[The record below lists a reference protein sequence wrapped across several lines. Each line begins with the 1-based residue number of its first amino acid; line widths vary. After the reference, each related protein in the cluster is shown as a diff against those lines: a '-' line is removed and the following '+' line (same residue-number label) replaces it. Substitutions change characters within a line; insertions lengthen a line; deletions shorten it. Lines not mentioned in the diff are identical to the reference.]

1 MKNENNYCK
10 SVYSYKSPMLFS
22 EDIQEIQDAIIIAQN
37 YYGSQR
43 TGALG
48 RDAYIEARIN
58 ELERVLNKFITTPF
72 KELPT
77 PPQEI

>member
-1 MKNENNYCK
+1 MNNEKEY
-10 SVYSYKSPMLFS
+10 YKSPMLFS
-22 EDIQEIQDAIIIAQN
+22 DDLQEIQDAIIIAQN

-43 TGALG
+43 TGVLD

-58 ELERVLNKFITTPF
+58 ELERVLNKFVRTPF

-77 PPQEI
+77 PSKEI

>member
-1 MKNENNYCK
+1 MNNEKHY
-10 SVYSYKSPMLFS
+10 YKSPMLFS

-48 RDAYIEARIN
+48 RDAYIEARIA

-72 KELPT
+72 KELPE
-77 PPQEI
+77 PPQEK

>member
-1 MKNENNYCK
+1 MNNEKHY
-10 SVYSYKSPMLFS
+10 YKSPMLFS
-22 EDIQEIQDAIIIAQN
+22 DDLQEIQDAIIIAQN

-43 TGALG
+43 TGVLD

-58 ELERVLNKFITTPF
+58 DLERVLNNFISTPF
-72 KELPT
+72 KELPQ

>member
-1 MKNENNYCK
+1 MNNEKHYCK
-10 SVYSYKSPMLFS
+10 SFMLFS
-22 EDIQEIQDAIIIAQN
+22 DDLQEIQDAIIIAQN

-43 TGALG
+43 TGALD
-48 RDAYIEARIN
+48 RDAFIEARIN

-77 PPQEI
+77 PPKEI

>member
-1 MKNENNYCK
+1 MNNEKEY
-10 SVYSYKSPMLFS
+10 YKSPMLFS
-22 EDIQEIQDAIIIAQN
+22 DDLQEIQDAIIIAQN

-43 TGALG
+43 TGILD
-48 RDAYIEARIN
+48 RDAFIEARIN
-58 ELERVLNKFITTPF
+58 DLERVFIKFVRTPF

>member
-1 MKNENNYCK
+1 MNNEKEY
-10 SVYSYKSPMLFS
+10 YKSPMLFA
-22 EDIQEIQDAIIIAQN
+22 DDLQEIQDAIIIAQN

-43 TGALG
+43 TGVLD
-48 RDAYIEARIN
+48 RDAFIEARID
-58 ELERVLNKFITTPF
+58 ELERVLNKFVRTPF

>member
-1 MKNENNYCK
+1 MNNEKHY
-10 SVYSYKSPMLFS
+10 YATPFLFE

-43 TGALG
+43 TGALD
-48 RDAYIEARIN
+48 RDAFIEARIN

-77 PPQEI
+77 PPKEI